1 MMLHKKNFEEQIWS
15 NGTFQGVPR
24 VRISDP
30 NPGYF
35 FKTKWAWF
43 SRVWRSVPF
52 QIQHWRIS
60 SCSEDTRL
68 RCEIKYRSDS
78 LSSGVHQT
86 KRLTQCRQKSK
97 DCQNEGN
104 EKVSRQ
110 SWFTILNR
118 TLALWI
124 FWPLSYDGKMAKSP
138 GKTRAVVLNLRL

>member
-1 MMLHKKNFEEQIWS
+1 MLHKKNFEEQIWS

-68 RCEIKYRSDS
+68 RCEIKYQSDS
-78 LSSGVHQT
+78 VSNGVHQT
-86 KRLTQCRQKSK
+86 IVDKKVKTAKMKAMKKCP
-97 DCQNEGN
+97 GN
-104 EKVSRQ
+104 PGLPF
-110 SWFTILNR
+110 WTGT